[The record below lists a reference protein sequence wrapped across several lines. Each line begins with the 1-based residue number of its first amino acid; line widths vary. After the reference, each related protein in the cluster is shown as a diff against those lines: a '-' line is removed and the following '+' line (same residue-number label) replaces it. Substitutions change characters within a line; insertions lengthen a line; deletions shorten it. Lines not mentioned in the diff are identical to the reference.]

1 MASNG
6 EQALIHILD
15 NVMKLKENDSLRDCL
30 RYDEI
35 ESLEDLLALSPE
47 DISELK
53 WKQEDGTITPIRKH
67 NKGKLISLQRLSQF

>member
-6 EQALIHILD
+6 EQALKHILD
-15 NVMKLKENDSLRDCL
+15 NVMKLKDNDSLRDCL
-30 RYDEI
+30 KYDEI
-35 ESLEDLLALSPE
+35 ESLEDLLVLSPE

-67 NKGKLISLQRLSQF
+67 NRENLFLCKD

>member
-15 NVMKLKENDSLRDCL
+15 NVMKSKDNDSLRDCL
-30 RYDEI
+30 KYDEI
-35 ESLEDLLALSPE
+35 ESLEDLVVLLPE

-53 WKQEDGTITPIRKH
+53 
-67 NKGKLISLQRLSQF
+67 